1 MKERK
6 KYERNIC
13 KERKKYIC
21 NKRLIFGGAV
31 SLGAK
36 NMIIHET
43 MKLY

>member
-13 KERKKYIC
+13 KERKKYERNIC
-21 NKRLIFGGAV
+21 NKRLIVGGAV

-36 NMIIHET
+36 NMI
-43 MKLY
+43 